1 MPTYTVT
8 DPATGRK
15 VNLTGD
21 SPPTEQELE
30 EVFSSLGAPAKP
42 RAVAPRGG
50 APMSMGQSRNTPQ
63 AVPAPYSKADL
74 KRGVGLAARNT
85 MLGLADV
92 SGLVVNPLAA
102 LTDRIGLTNT
112 GGIGTQ
118 GAMNYYAD
126 KIGLPVPANRTERI
140 SGDAGRALAGNA
152 ATLGM
157 GGIASRLDGLKGA
170 VAQGFASNPIL
181 QGVSSLTGGTA
192 ASYAKEEG
200 AGPVGQTIAGLS
212 AGMAP
217 AMIPAASS
225 GLSRLMLR
233 GGETGRKRVASN
245 IDTFARAGTVPS
257 VGQATEGRIGRGI
270 ESGLSKYP
278 GGAGVMNNAA
288 ERQAQQMGQRIDD
301 MVAQGARGA
310 NSMTAGAAIV
320 KGVTGENGFIPN
332 FKARAGQLYDVVDQY
347 FPPQTPVRVSNTQSY
362 LAQANQPIAGAPNL
376 SARLANRELS
386 ELQVALGDDLASQ
399 NGQFRTLMNEA
410 QNGTLP
416 YEALKALRTRIGE
429 KIADAGISPD
439 IPTAQLKKLYGAL
452 SQDINAAVQAS
463 GNRNAAQ
470 ALSRADS
477 FYKAGMKRI
486 EQVSSVVE
494 RNGGTEKVFGAAM
507 NGTRD
512 GATTISAVMKS
523 LDPEGQ
529 RMVASAV
536 LRRMGKANPG
546 NQNDLGEVFSSE
558 RFLTNWNTMDRAAR
572 GALFNRMGPEYV
584 RNLDAIAKTAS
595 NIREGSKVF
604 ANPSGTSVGVAQMS
618 AGAAFVYS
626 LAKMDFGTAGII
638 AGSTAGANLSARLM
652 TNPRFVN
659 WLAKQ
664 TQVAPGAIESQLLA
678 LERMGDANK
687 DPDLKEAAK
696 ALRSDLSQQ
705 SGQ

>member
-15 VNLTGD
+15 VKLTGD

-30 EVFSSLGAPAKP
+30 EVFSSLGAPAKS

-63 AVPAPYSKADL
+63 AVPTPYSQADL

-102 LTDRIGLTNT
+102 LTDRVGLTNT

-126 KIGLPVPANRTERI
+126 KMGLPAPANRTERI
-140 SGDAGRALAGNA
+140 SSDAGRALAGNA

-233 GGETGRKRVASN
+233 GGETGRQRVASN

-257 VGQATEGRIGRGI
+257 VGQATEGRVGRGI

-320 KGVTGENGFIPN
+320 KGVTGENGFIPS
-332 FKARAGQLYDVVDQY
+332 FKARAGQLYDVVGQY
-347 FPPQTPVRVSNTQSY
+347 FPPQTPIAATNTQSY
-362 LAQANQPIAGAPNL
+362 LTKATTPIAGAPNL
-376 SARLANRELS
+376 SARLANKELDS
-386 ELQVALGDDLASQ
+386 LRQALDDDL
-399 NGQFRTLMNEA
+399 MA
-410 QNGTLP
+410 QVNQAQQGMLP
-416 YEALKALRTRIGE
+416 YEAIKALRTRIGE

-439 IPTAQLKKLYGAL
+439 IPTAQLKRLYGAL

-507 NGTRD
+507 SGTRD

-558 RFLTNWNTMDRAAR
+558 RFLTNWNTMDRSAR

-584 RNLDAIAKTAS
+584 RNLDAIAKAAS

-618 AGAAFVYS
+618 AGAAFLYS